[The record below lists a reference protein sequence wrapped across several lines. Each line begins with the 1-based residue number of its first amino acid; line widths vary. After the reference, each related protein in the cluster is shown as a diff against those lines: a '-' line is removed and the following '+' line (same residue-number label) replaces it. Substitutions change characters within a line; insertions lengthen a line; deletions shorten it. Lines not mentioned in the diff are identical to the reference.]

1 MSELKLPRLLA
12 AAKEFNIGQD
22 TLIEFLVKK
31 GFPKDDLKPTAKLTE
46 DQYYSLQAEFQSD
59 KVARNKA
66 DHVELPK
73 NAVADKDK
81 AKKPVVAEPELAK
94 PAAKAAEDDVKAADA
109 AVKVKAS
116 KAAEK
121 EVEKPA
127 TVKID
132 APEVESPKVIDKID
146 LSLIDSSTRPKKSAK
161 KEEPAEKPA
170 KETPAKKSAKKEEPA
185 AKPVKETRA
194 PVDHSISPEN
204 VHGKIENIATKK
216 LEGPKVMGKIDLPI
230 NSDTRPKPMSQE
242 EKRKRKRIPS
252 QGPQQG
258 GGGQGQA
265 QGGGQRPGGG
275 YQGQGGGQRPGG
287 GYQGQGG
294 GNRPGGGARPG
305 GNRNAPQTAEQKEI
319 GQKAIQDKIKET
331 QAKLAGAG
339 GRGKSL
345 KSKYRRAK
353 REEAAEN
360 ETNEITDNKLQV
372 TEFVTV
378 SELSSLMDVSFA
390 DIISKCMNLGIMVSI
405 NQRLDAE
412 VIELVASEFGFEV
425 EFVGLEDVEEMDE
438 EEEADDLA
446 NLVERPP
453 IVTIMGHVDHG
464 KTSLLDYIRKAK
476 VARGE
481 AGGITQHIGAYH
493 VDTGHGIITF
503 LDTPGHEAF
512 TQLRARG
519 AQLTDIVIL
528 VVAADDGVMPQTI
541 EAIHH
546 AKAAGVPVVVA
557 INKMDKPDATP
568 DKVKQELTQYE
579 IVTEEWGGDVMC
591 VPISALTGMGIDNL
605 LDTILLQAEVLE
617 LKAPINAPA
626 KAVVIESRLD
636 KGRGSVVTVL
646 VQSGT
651 LRRGDMVLAGTT
663 YGKVRAMIDELGRQV
678 NVAGPSIPVEL
689 LGLADVPSAGDD
701 MIVVSDERKAR
712 EIAAFRH
719 DKQRQEKLAR
729 QQSAKL
735 ENLFSGINEG
745 VVQNIPVI
753 IKSDVQG
760 SFEAITGSL
769 ERLSTGE
776 IKVQV
781 IHAAVG
787 GINESDINLA
797 NASNALVIGFNT
809 RADSN
814 AKKLA
819 EANGIE
825 IRYYNI
831 IYEIIDDVKAA
842 MTGMLSPEKKEI
854 ITGNVSIRQLFSV
867 GKLVIAGCM
876 VTDGIIKRNSKI
888 RLIRDS
894 MVIHDGE
901 LSSLKRFKDDAKEVK
916 SGYECGLSLSDY
928 NDLKEGDIL
937 EAYEITEVKRTL

>member
-1 MSELKLPRLLA
+1 MSRTINEFAQELGVDHKLLIANLA
-12 AAKEFNIGQD
+12 QSGI
-22 TLIEFLVKK
+22 VK
-31 GFPKDDLKPTAKLTE
+31 TANDE
-46 DQYYSLQAEFQSD
+46 VSAE
-59 KVARNKA
+59 
-66 DHVELPK
+66 
-73 NAVADKDK
+73 DK
-81 AKKPVVAEPELAK
+81 AKLIAFLGSAQTSKPKLSLGKKKPLEAKVEETKVESKTLDGGKVKVEIKRKKTLVRNFSSQDDEKPNLPPKVEAEVIAETKESEKPIEVAETKLDANEAPVDLMVSNIIPE
-94 PAAKAAEDDVKAADA
+94 
-109 AVKVKAS
+109 S
-116 KAAEK
+116 
-121 EVEKPA
+121 
-127 TVKID
+127 
-132 APEVESPKVIDKID
+132 
-146 LSLIDSSTRPKKSAK
+146 
-161 KEEPAEKPA
+161 EKPA
-170 KETPAKKSAKKEEPA
+170 KAKAKFESEEEQDA
-185 AKPVKETRA
+185 RKGKAQFGKLVKKPNKMKVIGKTDSTLEDGVIEDVDVNDIINIV
-194 PVDHSISPEN
+194 PDVPVSVPVVDHRPKHHHHHN
-204 VHGKIENIATKK
+204 HRPDKNRNIKM
-216 LEGPKVMGKIDLPI
+216 PKVQEFQ
-230 NSDTRPKPMSQE
+230 KPD
-242 EKRKRKRIPS
+242 K
-252 QGPQQG
+252 PQQ
-258 GGGQGQA
+258 QEVLI
-265 QGGGQRPGGG
+265 P
-275 YQGQGGGQRPGG
+275 
-287 GYQGQGG
+287 
-294 GNRPGGGARPG
+294 
-305 GNRNAPQTAEQKEI
+305 EMI
-319 GQKAIQDKIKET
+319 
-331 QAKLAGAG
+331 
-339 GRGKSL
+339 
-345 KSKYRRAK
+345 
-353 REEAAEN
+353 
-360 ETNEITDNKLQV
+360 
-372 TEFVTV
+372 TV
-378 SELSSLMDVSFA
+378 SELAHKMSVKASEVIKNLM
-390 DIISKCMNLGIMVSI
+390 KMGMMVTI
-405 NQRLDAE
+405 NQSLDQDTAVLIVE
-412 VIELVASEFGFEV
+412 ELGHVAKLSKADDPESF
-425 EFVGLEDVEEMDE
+425 LEDVIKREES
-438 EEEADDLA
+438 DLLHRA
-446 NLVERPP
+446 P

-476 VARGE
+476 VAHGE

-512 TQLRARG
+512 TKLRARG

-557 INKMDKPDATP
+557 INKMDKPDANP

-591 VPISALTGMGIDNL
+591 VPISALTGMGIDGL

-617 LKAPINAPA
+617 LQAPINTPA

-663 YGKVRAMIDELGRQV
+663 YGKVRAMIDEVGRQV
-678 NVAGPSIPVEL
+678 NEAGPSIPVEL

-712 EIAAFRH
+712 EIAAFRQ

-745 VVQNIPVI
+745 SVQNIPVI

-797 NASNALVIGFNT
+797 SASNALVVGFNT
-809 RADSN
+809 RADAN

-876 VTDGIIKRNSKI
+876 VTDGLIKRSSKI

-916 SGYECGLSLSDY
+916 SGYECGLSLNDY